1 MEDMHLLFS
10 LLLMCILILNDL
22 MSNIKTLKVMLE
34 NVDLVT

>member
-1 MEDMHLLFS
+1 MHLFMS
-10 LLLMCILILNDL
+10 LLVMCILILNDL